1 MPVVEEFLKVS
12 DVKNK
17 NDLIGQYLER
27 EKLFLLTPGTRG
39 FFSGVAGYSVSE
51 GRSQEKKPVN
61 A

>member
-27 EKLFLLTPGTRG
+27 ERVFFAYPG
-39 FFSGVAGYSVSE
+39 Y
-51 GRSQEKKPVN
+51 
-61 A
+61 